1 MLGRQVGPI
10 DPADVDGGRS
20 ELALQVSGE
29 VKVTARAAAK
39 DIQAKR
45 TIFRESVAR
54 QVRFGE
60 QAQTR
65 DAASTR
71 ELVPGGLAYRV
82 QCQPF
87 AEPRKQRPHFF
98 EIRQRSRITP
108 VRFDNPLAAA
118 HHPGDT
124 PANSG

>member
-20 ELALQVSGE
+20 ELTLQVSGE
-29 VKVTARAAAK
+29 VKVAARAAAK
-39 DIQAKR
+39 DIQAQR
-45 TIFRESVAR
+45 TIFGKSVAG

-65 DAASTR
+65 DAAGTR

-82 QCQPF
+82 QCQLF
-87 AEPRKQRPHFF
+87 GEPRKQRSHFL
-98 EIRQRSRITP
+98 EIR
-108 VRFDNPLAAA
+108 
-118 HHPGDT
+118 
-124 PANSG
+124 